1 MGGILLLFG
10 FEVCGYVLADALFKR
25 RDGLIRL
32 WLGLTAGLLMM
43 MWLPSLFAYALRFTA
58 AAQYAA
64 LGLAAVLAALSRLF
78 LTERPDPLKLEGE
91 RRPFCGDMPAW
102 LPLALVVP
110 LLILSIY
117 LQYTHTLRNV
127 DGALHVGQS
136 TFGDLCLHLGIAT
149 GLQGSAYPPD
159 YTLIQDVLL
168 GYPFLMDALSA
179 SMIALGTN
187 LAASFVIPGSL
198 MMGLVFLGFV
208 IFAWELTHS
217 RAAVVVSYLLMFL
230 NGGLGFFYVLD
241 GVWQDSTLFQN
252 VFTGYYA
259 APANMVE
266 NNIRWVNVICD
277 MMIPQRTLLAGWTMV
292 LPALYLLSLAL
303 REGSRRLYIILGV
316 LAGAM
321 PMIHTHSFFALA
333 LISAGCLLWTLLHS
347 EDRKKVLVDYA
358 LYAGIAAA
366 LALPQVLTWSI
377 PQTVGGSAATGSLS
391 LRFNWVNYDTA
402 TGRLID
408 GYFWF
413 WIKNVG
419 PVYLLMVPAALLCKG
434 RGRALALG
442 ALFVYVTAELI
453 QFQPNPYDN
462 NKLFY
467 VAFMLMLPL
476 VGRYLVT
483 VWKRLRGIPGRA
495 LLAAV
500 FLAVSLTSGALSLA
514 REAVSDYQLFS
525 ADEVAA
531 AEYIRDEL
539 PADAV
544 YLTGDQ
550 HNNLVAALAGR
561 QIVCGTGSYLYF
573 HGINYEQAALDERQ
587 MLENPA
593 QSSALFEQYGVDYV
607 VITSSERYNYALD
620 EGWFAENWSLIYAEG
635 SVSIYAAP
643 ENDGN
648 LPD

>member
-10 FEVCGYVLADALFKR
+10 FEICGYVLADALFKR
-25 RDGLIRL
+25 RDGLVRL

-64 LGLAAVLAALSRLF
+64 LGLAALLAALARLF
-78 LTERPDPLKLEGE
+78 LTEKPDPLKLEGE

-117 LQYTHTLRNV
+117 LQYTHTLREV

-136 TFGDLCLHLGIAT
+136 TYGDLCLHLGIAT
-149 GLQGSAYPPD
+149 GLQGSAYPPE

-179 SMIALGTN
+179 SMMTLGTG

-208 IFAWELTHS
+208 ILAWELTHS

-241 GVWQDSTLFQN
+241 GVWQDPTLFQN

-292 LPALYLLSLAL
+292 VPALYLLSLAL

-333 LISAGCLLWTLLHS
+333 LISAGCLLWTLLHAG
-347 EDRKKVLVDYA
+347 DRKKVLINYA

-377 PQTVGGSAATGSLS
+377 PQTVGGSATTGSLS
-391 LRFNWVNYDTA
+391 LRFNWVNYDTS

-434 RGRALALG
+434 RGRALSLG

-476 VGRYLVT
+476 VGNYLVT
-483 VWKRLRGIPGRA
+483 VWRRLRGIPGRA

-500 FLAVSLTSGALSLA
+500 FLAVSLTSGTLSLA

-550 HNNLVAALAGR
+550 HNNLVTALAGR
-561 QIVCGTGSYLYF
+561 QIVCGTGSYLYY
-573 HGINYEQAALDERQ
+573 HGINYQQAALDERQ
-587 MLENPA
+587 MLESPS
-593 QSSALFEQYGVDYV
+593 QSLDLFARYGVDYV
-607 VITSSERYNYALD
+607 VITNSERSNYALD
-620 EGWFAENWSLIYAEG
+620 EAYFAENWSLVYAEG